1 MYGRRTILVKKGVNV
16 LNWLDKL
23 ERKFGR
29 YAIPNLTV
37 YLLAG
42 YVIGFAVYYLA
53 PNLLRYLT
61 LEPYYILHGQIW
73 RIISWVLIPPTG
85 SLFSLFFLVL
95 LYYSLGTALERTWG
109 TFRYNVYI
117 FSGILFTA
125 VGAFILYGVS
135 SLLGAQSL
143 GLWTTV
149 NGYITYPTM
158 FSTYYVNMSIF
169 LAYAATFPD
178 YEVLLFFILPIKVKF
193 LGIIYGAMLVYQFIV
208 GYGTSSALF
217 YYNLGI
223 RFVITASLLNFVVF
237 FFTSRRKVRRGPIRI
252 TRQQAAK
259 QQSFRHEAKKSG
271 SITRHKCAVC
281 GRTDETN
288 PELEFRF
295 CSKCNGNYEY
305 CQDHLFTHTHVQ

>member
-1 MYGRRTILVKKGVNV
+1 MSNFEK
-16 LNWLDKL
+16 
-23 ERKFGR
+23 KFGK
-29 YAIPNLTV
+29 YAIKNLSLILIMCYACG
-37 YLLAG
+37 YLMKW
-42 YVIGFAVYYLA
+42 INPGFFTYL
-53 PNLLRYLT
+53 YLN
-61 LEPYYILHGQIW
+61 PYEIIHHFQIW
-73 RIISWVLIPPTG
+73 RLVTWLIVPPDSFDFWT
-85 SLFSLFFLVL
+85 L
-95 LYYSLGTALERTWG
+95 LMLYFYYSIGTSLERTWG
-109 TFRYNVYI
+109 TYRYNVYI

-125 VGAFILYGVS
+125 VGAFILYGIS

-143 GLWTTV
+143 GLWMTV
-149 NGYITYPTM
+149 DGYITYPTM

-237 FFTSRRKVRRGPIRI
+237 FFTSRKKVRRGPIKMI
-252 TRQQAAK
+252 RQQAVK
-259 QQSFRHEAKKSG
+259 QQAYRHETKKGSG
-271 SITRHKCAVC
+271 ITRHKCAVC

>member
-1 MYGRRTILVKKGVNV
+1 MSNFEK
-16 LNWLDKL
+16 
-23 ERKFGR
+23 KFGK
-29 YAIPNLTV
+29 YAIKNLSLILIMCYACG
-37 YLLAG
+37 YLMKW
-42 YVIGFAVYYLA
+42 INPGFFTYL
-53 PNLLRYLT
+53 YLN
-61 LEPYYILHGQIW
+61 PYEIIHHFQIW
-73 RIISWVLIPPTG
+73 RLLTWLIVPPDSFDFWT
-85 SLFSLFFLVL
+85 L
-95 LYYSLGTALERTWG
+95 LMLYFYYSIGTSLERTWG
-109 TFRYNVYI
+109 TYRYNVYI

-237 FFTSRRKVRRGPIRI
+237 FFTSRRKVRRGPIQI

-288 PELEFRF
+288 PELEFRV
-295 CSKCNGNYEY
+295 CSKWNGK
-305 CQDHLFTHTHVQ
+305 

>member
-1 MYGRRTILVKKGVNV
+1 MSNFEK
-16 LNWLDKL
+16 
-23 ERKFGR
+23 KFGK
-29 YAIPNLTV
+29 YAIKNLSLILIMCYACG
-37 YLLAG
+37 YLMKW
-42 YVIGFAVYYLA
+42 INPGFFTYL
-53 PNLLRYLT
+53 YLN
-61 LEPYYILHGQIW
+61 PYEIIHHFQIW
-73 RIISWVLIPPTG
+73 RLVTWLIVPPDSFDFWT
-85 SLFSLFFLVL
+85 L
-95 LYYSLGTALERTWG
+95 LMLYFYYSIGTSLERTWG
-109 TFRYNVYI
+109 TYRYNVYI

-125 VGAFILYGVS
+125 VGAFILYGIS

-143 GLWTTV
+143 GLWMTV
-149 NGYITYPTM
+149 DGYITYPTM

-237 FFTSRRKVRRGPIRI
+237 FFTSRKKVRRGPIKI
-252 TRQQAAK
+252 IRQQAVK
-259 QQSFRHEAKKSG
+259 QQPRHETKKSSG
-271 SITRHKCAVC
+271 ITRHKCAVC

>member
-1 MYGRRTILVKKGVNV
+1 MSNFEK
-16 LNWLDKL
+16 
-23 ERKFGR
+23 KFGK
-29 YAIPNLTV
+29 YAIKNLSLILIMCYACG
-37 YLLAG
+37 YLMKW
-42 YVIGFAVYYLA
+42 INPGFFTYL
-53 PNLLRYLT
+53 YLN
-61 LEPYYILHGQIW
+61 PYEIIHHFQIW
-73 RIISWVLIPPTG
+73 RLVTWLIVPPDSFDFWT
-85 SLFSLFFLVL
+85 L
-95 LYYSLGTALERTWG
+95 LMLYFYYSIGTSLERTWG
-109 TFRYNVYI
+109 TYRYNVYI

-143 GLWTTV
+143 GLWMTV
-149 NGYITYPTM
+149 DGYITYPTM

-208 GYGTSSALF
+208 GYGTSTALF

-237 FFTSRRKVRRGPIRI
+237 FFTSRKKVRRGPIKMIRK
-252 TRQQAAK
+252 QVVK
-259 QQSFRHEAKKSG
+259 QQPRHETKKSSG
-271 SITRHKCAVC
+271 ITRHKCAVC

>member
-1 MYGRRTILVKKGVNV
+1 MSNFEK
-16 LNWLDKL
+16 
-23 ERKFGR
+23 KFGK
-29 YAIPNLTV
+29 YAIKNLSLILIMCYACG
-37 YLLAG
+37 YLMKW
-42 YVIGFAVYYLA
+42 INPGFFTYL
-53 PNLLRYLT
+53 YLN
-61 LEPYYILHGQIW
+61 PYEIIHHFQIW
-73 RIISWVLIPPTG
+73 RLLTWLIVPPDSFDFWT
-85 SLFSLFFLVL
+85 LHMLYI
-95 LYYSLGTALERTWG
+95 YYSIGTSLERTWG
-109 TFRYNVYI
+109 TYRYNVYI

-135 SLLGAQSL
+135 SLLGVQSL

>member
-1 MYGRRTILVKKGVNV
+1 MSNFEK
-16 LNWLDKL
+16 
-23 ERKFGR
+23 KFGK
-29 YAIPNLTV
+29 YAIKNLSLILIMCYACG
-37 YLLAG
+37 YLMKW
-42 YVIGFAVYYLA
+42 INPGFFTYL
-53 PNLLRYLT
+53 YLN
-61 LEPYYILHGQIW
+61 PYEIIHHFQIW
-73 RIISWVLIPPTG
+73 RLLTWLIVPPDSFDFWT
-85 SLFSLFFLVL
+85 L
-95 LYYSLGTALERTWG
+95 LMLYFYYSIGTSLERTWG
-109 TFRYNVYI
+109 TYRYNVYI

-125 VGAFILYGVS
+125 AGAFILYGIS

-223 RFVITASLLNFVVF
+223 RFVITASLLNFMVF
-237 FFTSRRKVRRGPIRI
+237 FFTSRKKVRRGPIRI
-252 TRQQAAK
+252 IRQQAAK
-259 QQSFRHEAKKSG
+259 QQSYRHEAKKNS

-305 CQDHLFTHTHVQ
+305 CQEHLFTHTHVQ

>member
-1 MYGRRTILVKKGVNV
+1 MSDFEK
-16 LNWLDKL
+16 
-23 ERKFGR
+23 KFGK
-29 YAIPNLTV
+29 YAIKNLSLILIMCYACG
-37 YLLAG
+37 YLMKW
-42 YVIGFAVYYLA
+42 INPGFFTYL
-53 PNLLRYLT
+53 YLN
-61 LEPYYILHGQIW
+61 PYEIIHHFQIW
-73 RIISWVLIPPTG
+73 RLVTWLIVPPDSFDFWT
-85 SLFSLFFLVL
+85 L
-95 LYYSLGTALERTWG
+95 LMLYFYYSIGTSLERTWG
-109 TFRYNVYI
+109 TYRYNVYI

-125 VGAFILYGVS
+125 VGAFVLYGIS

-143 GLWTTV
+143 GLWMTV
-149 NGYITYPTM
+149 DGYITYPTM

-208 GYGTSSALF
+208 GYGTGSALF

-223 RFVITASLLNFVVF
+223 RFVIIASLLNFVVF
-237 FFTSRRKVRRGPIRI
+237 FFTSRKKVRRGPIKI
-252 TRQQAAK
+252 IRQQVVK
-259 QQSFRHEAKKSG
+259 QQPRHETKKSSG
-271 SITRHKCAVC
+271 ITRHKCAVC

-305 CQDHLFTHTHVQ
+305 CQEHLFTHTHVQ

>member
-1 MYGRRTILVKKGVNV
+1 MSNFEK
-16 LNWLDKL
+16 
-23 ERKFGR
+23 KFGK
-29 YAIPNLTV
+29 YAIKNLSLILIMCYACG
-37 YLLAG
+37 YLMKW
-42 YVIGFAVYYLA
+42 INPGFFTYL
-53 PNLLRYLT
+53 YLN
-61 LEPYYILHGQIW
+61 PYEIIHHFQIW
-73 RIISWVLIPPTG
+73 RLVTWLIVPPDSFDFWT
-85 SLFSLFFLVL
+85 L
-95 LYYSLGTALERTWG
+95 LMLYFYYSIGTSLERTWG
-109 TFRYNVYI
+109 TYRYNVYI

-125 VGAFILYGVS
+125 VGAFILYGIS
-135 SLLGAQSL
+135 SLLRAQSL
-143 GLWTTV
+143 GLWMTV
-149 NGYITYPTM
+149 DGYITYPTM

-237 FFTSRRKVRRGPIRI
+237 FFTSRKKVRRGPIKI
-252 TRQQAAK
+252 IRQQVVK
-259 QQSFRHEAKKSG
+259 QQPRHETKKSSG
-271 SITRHKCAVC
+271 ITRHKCAVC

>member
-1 MYGRRTILVKKGVNV
+1 MSNFEK
-16 LNWLDKL
+16 
-23 ERKFGR
+23 KFGK
-29 YAIPNLTV
+29 YAIKNLSLILIMCYACG
-37 YLLAG
+37 YLMKW
-42 YVIGFAVYYLA
+42 INPGFFTYL
-53 PNLLRYLT
+53 YLN
-61 LEPYYILHGQIW
+61 PYEIIHHFQIW
-73 RIISWVLIPPTG
+73 RLLTWLIVPPDSFDFWT
-85 SLFSLFFLVL
+85 L
-95 LYYSLGTALERTWG
+95 LMLYFYYSIGTSLERTWG
-109 TFRYNVYI
+109 TYRYNVYI

-125 VGAFILYGVS
+125 VGAFILYGIS

-143 GLWTTV
+143 GLWMTV
-149 NGYITYPTM
+149 DGYITYPTM

-237 FFTSRRKVRRGPIRI
+237 FLTSRKKVRRGPIKMIRK
-252 TRQQAAK
+252 QVVK
-259 QQSFRHEAKKSG
+259 QQPRHETKKSSG
-271 SITRHKCAVC
+271 ITRHKCAVC

-305 CQDHLFTHTHVQ
+305 CQEHLFTHTHVQ

>member
-1 MYGRRTILVKKGVNV
+1 MSDFEK
-16 LNWLDKL
+16 
-23 ERKFGR
+23 KFGK
-29 YAIPNLTV
+29 YAIKNLSLILIMCYACG
-37 YLLAG
+37 YLMKW
-42 YVIGFAVYYLA
+42 INPGFFTYL
-53 PNLLRYLT
+53 YLN
-61 LEPYYILHGQIW
+61 PYEIIHHFQIW
-73 RIISWVLIPPTG
+73 RLVTWLIVPPDSFDFWT
-85 SLFSLFFLVL
+85 L
-95 LYYSLGTALERTWG
+95 LMLYFYYSIGTSLERTWG
-109 TFRYNVYI
+109 TYRYNVYI
-117 FSGILFTA
+117 FSGIFFTA

-135 SLLGAQSL
+135 SLFGAQSL

-149 NGYITYPTM
+149 DGYITYPTM

-208 GYGTSSALF
+208 GYGTGSALF

-237 FFTSRRKVRRGPIRI
+237 FFTSRKKVRRGPIKI
-252 TRQQAAK
+252 IRQQAVK
-259 QQSFRHEAKKSG
+259 QQPRHETKKSSG
-271 SITRHKCAVC
+271 ITRHKCAVC

-305 CQDHLFTHTHVQ
+305 CQEHLFTHTHVQ

>member
-1 MYGRRTILVKKGVNV
+1 M
-16 LNWLDKL
+16 
-23 ERKFGR
+23 
-29 YAIPNLTV
+29 
-37 YLLAG
+37 
-42 YVIGFAVYYLA
+42 
-53 PNLLRYLT
+53 
-61 LEPYYILHGQIW
+61 
-73 RIISWVLIPPTG
+73 
-85 SLFSLFFLVL
+85 
-95 LYYSLGTALERTWG
+95 
-109 TFRYNVYI
+109 
-117 FSGILFTA
+117 
-125 VGAFILYGVS
+125 LYGVS

-143 GLWTTV
+143 GLWMTV
-149 NGYITYPTM
+149 DGYITYPTM

-237 FFTSRRKVRRGPIRI
+237 FFTSRKKVRRGPIKI
-252 TRQQAAK
+252 IRQQAVK
-259 QQSFRHEAKKSG
+259 QQPRHETKKSSG
-271 SITRHKCAVC
+271 ITRHKCAVC

>member
-1 MYGRRTILVKKGVNV
+1 MSDFEK
-16 LNWLDKL
+16 
-23 ERKFGR
+23 KFGK
-29 YAIPNLTV
+29 YAIKNLSLILIMCYACG
-37 YLLAG
+37 YLMKW
-42 YVIGFAVYYLA
+42 INPGFFTYL
-53 PNLLRYLT
+53 YLN
-61 LEPYYILHGQIW
+61 PYEIIHHFQIW
-73 RIISWVLIPPTG
+73 RLVTWLIVPPDSFDFWT
-85 SLFSLFFLVL
+85 L
-95 LYYSLGTALERTWG
+95 LMLYFYYSIGTSLERTWG
-109 TFRYNVYI
+109 TYRYNVYI

-125 VGAFILYGVS
+125 AGAFILYRVS

-149 NGYITYPTM
+149 DGYITYPTM

-223 RFVITASLLNFVVF
+223 RFVIIASLLNFVVF
-237 FFTSRRKVRRGPIRI
+237 FFTSRKKVRRGPIKI
-252 TRQQAAK
+252 IRQHVVK
-259 QQSFRHEAKKSG
+259 QQPRHETKKSSG
-271 SITRHKCAVC
+271 ITRHKCAVC

>member
-1 MYGRRTILVKKGVNV
+1 MSNFEK
-16 LNWLDKL
+16 
-23 ERKFGR
+23 KFGK
-29 YAIPNLTV
+29 YAIKNLSLILIMCYACG
-37 YLLAG
+37 YLMKW
-42 YVIGFAVYYLA
+42 INPGFFTYL
-53 PNLLRYLT
+53 YLN
-61 LEPYYILHGQIW
+61 PYEIIHHFQIW
-73 RIISWVLIPPTG
+73 RLVTWLIVPPDSFDFWT
-85 SLFSLFFLVL
+85 L
-95 LYYSLGTALERTWG
+95 LMLYFYYSIGTSLERTWG
-109 TFRYNVYI
+109 TYRYNVYI

-143 GLWTTV
+143 GLWMTV
-149 NGYITYPTM
+149 DGYITYPTM

-237 FFTSRRKVRRGPIRI
+237 FFTSRKKVRRGPIKMI
-252 TRQQAAK
+252 RQQVVK
-259 QQSFRHEAKKSG
+259 QQPRHETKKSSG
-271 SITRHKCAVC
+271 ITRHKCAVC

>member
-1 MYGRRTILVKKGVNV
+1 MSNFEK
-16 LNWLDKL
+16 
-23 ERKFGR
+23 KFGK
-29 YAIPNLTV
+29 YAIKNLSLILIMCYACG
-37 YLLAG
+37 YLMKW
-42 YVIGFAVYYLA
+42 INPGFFTYL
-53 PNLLRYLT
+53 YLN
-61 LEPYYILHGQIW
+61 PYEIIHHFQIW
-73 RIISWVLIPPTG
+73 RLVTWLIVPPDSFDFWT
-85 SLFSLFFLVL
+85 L
-95 LYYSLGTALERTWG
+95 LMLYFYYSIGTSLERTWG
-109 TFRYNVYI
+109 TYRYNVYI

-143 GLWTTV
+143 GLWMTV
-149 NGYITYPTM
+149 DGYITYPTM

-237 FFTSRRKVRRGPIRI
+237 FFTSRKKVRRGPIKMI
-252 TRQQAAK
+252 RQQAVK
-259 QQSFRHEAKKSG
+259 QQARHEMKKSSG
-271 SITRHKCAVC
+271 ITRHKCAVC

-305 CQDHLFTHTHVQ
+305 CQEHLFTHTHVQ

>member
-1 MYGRRTILVKKGVNV
+1 MSKFEK
-16 LNWLDKL
+16 
-23 ERKFGR
+23 KFGR
-29 YAIPNLTV
+29 YAIPNLTLILILSYV
-37 YLLAG
+37 AG
-42 YVIGFAVYYLA
+42 YVIELLGSAAGVNMLGF
-53 PNLLRYLT
+53 LT
-61 LEPYYILHGQIW
+61 LDPYRILHGQIW
-73 RIISWVLIPPTG
+73 RLVTWVIVPPDSFDVFTIIMLY
-85 SLFSLFFLVL
+85 F
-95 LYYSLGTALERTWG
+95 YYSLGTTLERTWG
-109 TFRYNVYI
+109 TYRYNVYI

-125 VGAFILYGVS
+125 VGAFILYGIS

-143 GLWTTV
+143 GLWMTV
-149 NGYITYPTM
+149 DGYITYPTM

-237 FFTSRRKVRRGPIRI
+237 FLTSRKKVRRGPIKMIRK
-252 TRQQAAK
+252 QVVK
-259 QQSFRHEAKKSG
+259 QQPRHETKKSSG
-271 SITRHKCAVC
+271 ITRHKCAVC

-305 CQDHLFTHTHVQ
+305 CQEHLFTHTHVQ

>member
-1 MYGRRTILVKKGVNV
+1 MSDFEK
-16 LNWLDKL
+16 
-23 ERKFGR
+23 KFGK
-29 YAIPNLTV
+29 YAIKNLSLILIMCYACG
-37 YLLAG
+37 YLMKW
-42 YVIGFAVYYLA
+42 INPGFFTYL
-53 PNLLRYLT
+53 YLN
-61 LEPYYILHGQIW
+61 PYEIIHHFQIW
-73 RIISWVLIPPTG
+73 RLVTWLIVPPDSFDFWT
-85 SLFSLFFLVL
+85 L
-95 LYYSLGTALERTWG
+95 LMLYFYYSIGTSLERTWG
-109 TFRYNVYI
+109 TYRYNVYI

-125 VGAFILYGVS
+125 VGAFVLYGIS

-143 GLWTTV
+143 GLWMTV
-149 NGYITYPTM
+149 DGYITYPTM

-208 GYGTSSALF
+208 GYGTGSALF

-223 RFVITASLLNFVVF
+223 RFVIIASLLNFVVF
-237 FFTSRRKVRRGPIRI
+237 FFTSRKKVRRGPIKI
-252 TRQQAAK
+252 IRQQVVK
-259 QQSFRHEAKKSG
+259 QQPRHETKKSSG
-271 SITRHKCAVC
+271 ITRHKCAVC

>member
-1 MYGRRTILVKKGVNV
+1 MSNFEK
-16 LNWLDKL
+16 
-23 ERKFGR
+23 KFGK
-29 YAIPNLTV
+29 YAIKNLSLILIMCYACG
-37 YLLAG
+37 YLMKW
-42 YVIGFAVYYLA
+42 INPGFFTYL
-53 PNLLRYLT
+53 YLN
-61 LEPYYILHGQIW
+61 PYEIIHHFQIW
-73 RIISWVLIPPTG
+73 RLVTWLIVPPDSFDFWT
-85 SLFSLFFLVL
+85 L
-95 LYYSLGTALERTWG
+95 LMLYFYYSIGTSLERTWG
-109 TFRYNVYI
+109 TYRYNVYI

-143 GLWTTV
+143 GLWMTV
-149 NGYITYPTM
+149 DGYITYPTM

-193 LGIIYGAMLVYQFIV
+193 LGIIYGAMLIYQFIV

-237 FFTSRRKVRRGPIRI
+237 FFTSRKKVRRGPIKI
-252 TRQQAAK
+252 IRQQAVK
-259 QQSFRHEAKKSG
+259 QQPRHETKKSSG
-271 SITRHKCAVC
+271 ITRHKCAVC

>member
-1 MYGRRTILVKKGVNV
+1 MSNFEK
-16 LNWLDKL
+16 
-23 ERKFGR
+23 KFGK
-29 YAIPNLTV
+29 YAIKNLSLILIMCYACG
-37 YLLAG
+37 YLMKWINPGL
-42 YVIGFAVYYLA
+42 FTYL
-53 PNLLRYLT
+53 YLN
-61 LEPYYILHGQIW
+61 PYEIIHHFQIW
-73 RIISWVLIPPTG
+73 RLLTWLIVPPDSFDFWT
-85 SLFSLFFLVL
+85 L
-95 LYYSLGTALERTWG
+95 LMLYFYCSIGTSLERTWG
-109 TFRYNVYI
+109 TYRYNVYI

-135 SLLGAQSL
+135 SLLGVQSL

-178 YEVLLFFILPIKVKF
+178 YEVLLFFILPINVKF

>member
-1 MYGRRTILVKKGVNV
+1 MSNFEK
-16 LNWLDKL
+16 
-23 ERKFGR
+23 KFGK
-29 YAIPNLTV
+29 YAIKNLSLILIMCYACG
-37 YLLAG
+37 YLMKW
-42 YVIGFAVYYLA
+42 INPGFFTYL
-53 PNLLRYLT
+53 YLN
-61 LEPYYILHGQIW
+61 PYEIIHHFQIW
-73 RIISWVLIPPTG
+73 RLVTWLIVPPDSFDFWT
-85 SLFSLFFLVL
+85 L
-95 LYYSLGTALERTWG
+95 LMLYFYYSIGTSLERTWG
-109 TFRYNVYI
+109 TYRYNVYI

-125 VGAFILYGVS
+125 AGAFILYGVS

-143 GLWTTV
+143 GLWMTV
-149 NGYITYPTM
+149 DGYITYPTM

-237 FFTSRRKVRRGPIRI
+237 FFTSRKKVRRGPIKI
-252 TRQQAAK
+252 IRQQAVK
-259 QQSFRHEAKKSG
+259 QQPRHETKKSSG
-271 SITRHKCAVC
+271 ITRHKCAVC

-305 CQDHLFTHTHVQ
+305 CQEHLFTHTHVQ

>member
-1 MYGRRTILVKKGVNV
+1 MSNFEK
-16 LNWLDKL
+16 
-23 ERKFGR
+23 KFGK
-29 YAIPNLTV
+29 YAIKNLSLILIMCYACG
-37 YLLAG
+37 YLMKW
-42 YVIGFAVYYLA
+42 INPGFFTYL
-53 PNLLRYLT
+53 YLN
-61 LEPYYILHGQIW
+61 PYEIIHHFQIW
-73 RIISWVLIPPTG
+73 RLVTWLIVPPDSFDFWT
-85 SLFSLFFLVL
+85 L
-95 LYYSLGTALERTWG
+95 LMLYFYYSIGTSLERTWG
-109 TFRYNVYI
+109 TYRYNVYI
-117 FSGILFTA
+117 FFGILFTA
-125 VGAFILYGVS
+125 AGAFILYGVS

-143 GLWTTV
+143 GLWMTV
-149 NGYITYPTM
+149 DGYITYPTM

-237 FFTSRRKVRRGPIRI
+237 FFTSRKKVRRGPIKI
-252 TRQQAAK
+252 IRQQAVK
-259 QQSFRHEAKKSG
+259 QQPRHETKKSSG
-271 SITRHKCAVC
+271 ITRHKCAVC

>member
-1 MYGRRTILVKKGVNV
+1 MSNFEK
-16 LNWLDKL
+16 
-23 ERKFGR
+23 KFGK
-29 YAIPNLTV
+29 YAIKNLSLILIMCYACG
-37 YLLAG
+37 YLMKW
-42 YVIGFAVYYLA
+42 INPGFFTYL
-53 PNLLRYLT
+53 YLN
-61 LEPYYILHGQIW
+61 PYEIIHHFQIW
-73 RIISWVLIPPTG
+73 RLVTWLIVPPDSFDFWT
-85 SLFSLFFLVL
+85 L
-95 LYYSLGTALERTWG
+95 LMLYFYYSIGTSLERTWG
-109 TFRYNVYI
+109 TYRYNVYI

-125 VGAFILYGVS
+125 AGAFILYGVS

-143 GLWTTV
+143 GLWMTV
-149 NGYITYPTM
+149 DGYITYPTM

-237 FFTSRRKVRRGPIRI
+237 FFTSRKKVRRGPIKI
-252 TRQQAAK
+252 IRQQVVK
-259 QQSFRHEAKKSG
+259 QQLRHETKKSSG
-271 SITRHKCAVC
+271 ITRHKCAVC

-305 CQDHLFTHTHVQ
+305 CQEHLFTHAHVQ

>member
-1 MYGRRTILVKKGVNV
+1 MSNFEK
-16 LNWLDKL
+16 
-23 ERKFGR
+23 KFGK
-29 YAIPNLTV
+29 YAIKNLSLILIMCYACG
-37 YLLAG
+37 YLMKW
-42 YVIGFAVYYLA
+42 INPGFFTYL
-53 PNLLRYLT
+53 YLN
-61 LEPYYILHGQIW
+61 PYEIIHHFQIW
-73 RIISWVLIPPTG
+73 RLVTWLIVPPDSFDFWT
-85 SLFSLFFLVL
+85 L
-95 LYYSLGTALERTWG
+95 LMLYFYYSIGTSLERTWG
-109 TFRYNVYI
+109 TYRYNVYI

-125 VGAFILYGVS
+125 AGAFILYGVS

-143 GLWTTV
+143 GLWMTV
-149 NGYITYPTM
+149 DGYITYPTM

-237 FFTSRRKVRRGPIRI
+237 FFTSRKKVRRGPIKI
-252 TRQQAAK
+252 IRQQVVK
-259 QQSFRHEAKKSG
+259 QQLRHETKKSSG
-271 SITRHKCAVC
+271 ITRHKCAVC

-305 CQDHLFTHTHVQ
+305 CQEHLFTHTHVQ

>member
-1 MYGRRTILVKKGVNV
+1 M
-16 LNWLDKL
+16 NWLDKL

>member
-1 MYGRRTILVKKGVNV
+1 MSNFEK
-16 LNWLDKL
+16 
-23 ERKFGR
+23 KFGK
-29 YAIPNLTV
+29 YAIKNLSLILIMCYACG
-37 YLLAG
+37 YLMKW
-42 YVIGFAVYYLA
+42 INPGFFTYL
-53 PNLLRYLT
+53 YLN
-61 LEPYYILHGQIW
+61 PYEIIHHFQIW
-73 RIISWVLIPPTG
+73 RLLTWLIVPPDSFDFWT
-85 SLFSLFFLVL
+85 L
-95 LYYSLGTALERTWG
+95 LMLYFYYSIGTSLERTWG
-109 TFRYNVYI
+109 TYRYNVYI

-237 FFTSRRKVRRGPIRI
+237 FFTSRRKVRRGPTRI

>member
-1 MYGRRTILVKKGVNV
+1 MSNFEKKFS
-16 LNWLDKL
+16 K
-23 ERKFGR
+23 
-29 YAIPNLTV
+29 YAIKNLSLILIMFYACG
-37 YLLAG
+37 YLMKW
-42 YVIGFAVYYLA
+42 INPGFFTYL
-53 PNLLRYLT
+53 YLN
-61 LEPYYILHGQIW
+61 PYEIIHHFQIW
-73 RIISWVLIPPTG
+73 RLLTWLIVPPDSFDFWT
-85 SLFSLFFLVL
+85 L
-95 LYYSLGTALERTWG
+95 LMLYFYYSIGTSLERTWG
-109 TFRYNVYI
+109 TYRYNVYI

>member
-1 MYGRRTILVKKGVNV
+1 MSNFEK
-16 LNWLDKL
+16 
-23 ERKFGR
+23 KFGK
-29 YAIPNLTV
+29 YAIKNLSLILIMFYACG
-37 YLLAG
+37 YLMKW
-42 YVIGFAVYYLA
+42 INPGFFTYL
-53 PNLLRYLT
+53 YLN
-61 LEPYYILHGQIW
+61 PYEIIHHFQIW
-73 RIISWVLIPPTG
+73 RLLTWLIVPPDSFDFWT
-85 SLFSLFFLVL
+85 L
-95 LYYSLGTALERTWG
+95 LMLYFYYSIGTSLERTWG
-109 TFRYNVYI
+109 TYRYKVYI

>member
-1 MYGRRTILVKKGVNV
+1 MSNFEK
-16 LNWLDKL
+16 
-23 ERKFGR
+23 KFGK
-29 YAIPNLTV
+29 YAIKNLSLILIMCYACG
-37 YLLAG
+37 YLMKW
-42 YVIGFAVYYLA
+42 INPGFFTYL
-53 PNLLRYLT
+53 YLN
-61 LEPYYILHGQIW
+61 PYEIIHHFQIW
-73 RIISWVLIPPTG
+73 RLVTWLIVPPDSFDFWT
-85 SLFSLFFLVL
+85 L
-95 LYYSLGTALERTWG
+95 LMLYFYYSIGTSLERTWG
-109 TFRYNVYI
+109 TYRYNVYI

-143 GLWTTV
+143 GLWMTV
-149 NGYITYPTM
+149 DGYITYPTM

-193 LGIIYGAMLVYQFIV
+193 LGIIYWAMLVYQFIV

-237 FFTSRRKVRRGPIRI
+237 FFTSRKKVRRGPIKMI
-252 TRQQAAK
+252 RQQAVK
-259 QQSFRHEAKKSG
+259 QQARHEMKKSSG
-271 SITRHKCAVC
+271 ITRHKCAVC

>member
-1 MYGRRTILVKKGVNV
+1 MSNFEK
-16 LNWLDKL
+16 
-23 ERKFGR
+23 KFGK
-29 YAIPNLTV
+29 YAIKNLSLILIMCYACG
-37 YLLAG
+37 YLMKW
-42 YVIGFAVYYLA
+42 INPGFFTYL
-53 PNLLRYLT
+53 YLN
-61 LEPYYILHGQIW
+61 PYEIIHHFQIW
-73 RIISWVLIPPTG
+73 RLVTWLIVPPDSFDFWT
-85 SLFSLFFLVL
+85 L
-95 LYYSLGTALERTWG
+95 LMLYFYYSIGTSLERTWG
-109 TFRYNVYI
+109 TYRYNVYI

-125 VGAFILYGVS
+125 AGAFILYGVS

-143 GLWTTV
+143 GLWMTV
-149 NGYITYPTM
+149 DGYITYPTM

-237 FFTSRRKVRRGPIRI
+237 FFTSRKKVRRGPIKI
-252 TRQQAAK
+252 IRQQAVK
-259 QQSFRHEAKKSG
+259 QQPRHETKKSSG
-271 SITRHKCAVC
+271 ITRHKCAVC

-295 CSKCNGNYEY
+295 CSKCNGKYEY
-305 CQDHLFTHTHVQ
+305 CQEHLFTHTHVQ

>member
-1 MYGRRTILVKKGVNV
+1 MSNFEK
-16 LNWLDKL
+16 
-23 ERKFGR
+23 KFGK
-29 YAIPNLTV
+29 YAIKNLSLILIMCYACG
-37 YLLAG
+37 YLMKW
-42 YVIGFAVYYLA
+42 INPGFFTYL
-53 PNLLRYLT
+53 YLN
-61 LEPYYILHGQIW
+61 PYEIIHHFQIW
-73 RIISWVLIPPTG
+73 RLVTWLIVPPDSFDFWT
-85 SLFSLFFLVL
+85 L
-95 LYYSLGTALERTWG
+95 LMLYFYYSIGTSLERTWG
-109 TFRYNVYI
+109 TYRYNVYI

-143 GLWTTV
+143 GLWMTV
-149 NGYITYPTM
+149 DGYITYPTM

-237 FFTSRRKVRRGPIRI
+237 FFTSRKKVRRGPIKMIRK
-252 TRQQAAK
+252 QVVK
-259 QQSFRHEAKKSG
+259 QQPRHETKKSSG
-271 SITRHKCAVC
+271 ITRHKCAVC

>member
-1 MYGRRTILVKKGVNV
+1 MSNFEK
-16 LNWLDKL
+16 
-23 ERKFGR
+23 KFGK
-29 YAIPNLTV
+29 YAIKNLSLILIMCYACG
-37 YLLAG
+37 YLMKW
-42 YVIGFAVYYLA
+42 INPGFFTYL
-53 PNLLRYLT
+53 YLN
-61 LEPYYILHGQIW
+61 PYEIIHHFQIW
-73 RIISWVLIPPTG
+73 RLLTWLIVPPDSFDFWT
-85 SLFSLFFLVL
+85 L
-95 LYYSLGTALERTWG
+95 LMLYFYYSIGTSLERTWG
-109 TFRYNVYI
+109 TYRYNVYI

-237 FFTSRRKVRRGPIRI
+237 FFTSRRKVRRGPIQI

>member
-1 MYGRRTILVKKGVNV
+1 MSNFEK
-16 LNWLDKL
+16 
-23 ERKFGR
+23 KFGK
-29 YAIPNLTV
+29 YAIKNLSLILIMCYACG
-37 YLLAG
+37 YLMKW
-42 YVIGFAVYYLA
+42 INPGFFTYL
-53 PNLLRYLT
+53 YLN
-61 LEPYYILHGQIW
+61 PYEIIHHFQIW
-73 RIISWVLIPPTG
+73 RLLTWLIVPPDSFDFWT
-85 SLFSLFFLVL
+85 L
-95 LYYSLGTALERTWG
+95 LMLYFYYSIGMSLERTWG
-109 TFRYNVYI
+109 TYRYNVYI

-125 VGAFILYGVS
+125 AGAFILYGIS

-259 QQSFRHEAKKSG
+259 QQSYRHEAKKNS

-305 CQDHLFTHTHVQ
+305 CQEHLFTHTHVQ

>member
-1 MYGRRTILVKKGVNV
+1 MSDFEK
-16 LNWLDKL
+16 
-23 ERKFGR
+23 KFGK
-29 YAIPNLTV
+29 YAIKNLSLILIMCYACG
-37 YLLAG
+37 YLMKW
-42 YVIGFAVYYLA
+42 INPGFFTYL
-53 PNLLRYLT
+53 YLN
-61 LEPYYILHGQIW
+61 PYEIIHHFQIW
-73 RIISWVLIPPTG
+73 RLVTWLIVPPDSFDFWT
-85 SLFSLFFLVL
+85 L
-95 LYYSLGTALERTWG
+95 LMLYFYYSIGTSLERTWG
-109 TFRYNVYI
+109 TYRYNVYI

-125 VGAFILYGVS
+125 VGAFVLYGIS

-143 GLWTTV
+143 GLWMTV
-149 NGYITYPTM
+149 DGYITYPTM

-223 RFVITASLLNFVVF
+223 RFVIIASLLNFVVF
-237 FFTSRRKVRRGPIRI
+237 FFTSRKKVRRGPIKI
-252 TRQQAAK
+252 IRQHVVK
-259 QQSFRHEAKKSG
+259 QQPRHETKKSSG
-271 SITRHKCAVC
+271 ITRHKCAVC
-281 GRTDETN
+281 GRTDEMN

>member
-1 MYGRRTILVKKGVNV
+1 MSNFEK
-16 LNWLDKL
+16 
-23 ERKFGR
+23 KFGK
-29 YAIPNLTV
+29 YAIKNLSLILIMCYACG
-37 YLLAG
+37 YLMKW
-42 YVIGFAVYYLA
+42 INPGFFTYL
-53 PNLLRYLT
+53 YLN
-61 LEPYYILHGQIW
+61 PYEIIHHFQIW
-73 RIISWVLIPPTG
+73 RLLTWLIVPPDSFDFWT
-85 SLFSLFFLVL
+85 L
-95 LYYSLGTALERTWG
+95 LMLYFYYSIGTSLERTWG
-109 TFRYNVYI
+109 TYRYNVYI

-135 SLLGAQSL
+135 SLLGVQSL

-178 YEVLLFFILPIKVKF
+178 YEGLLFFILPIKVKF

>member
-1 MYGRRTILVKKGVNV
+1 MSNFEK
-16 LNWLDKL
+16 
-23 ERKFGR
+23 KFGK
-29 YAIPNLTV
+29 YAIKNLSLLLIMCYACG
-37 YLLAG
+37 YLMKW
-42 YVIGFAVYYLA
+42 INPGFFTYL
-53 PNLLRYLT
+53 YLN
-61 LEPYYILHGQIW
+61 PYEIIHHFQIW
-73 RIISWVLIPPTG
+73 RLVTWLIVPPDSFDFWT
-85 SLFSLFFLVL
+85 L
-95 LYYSLGTALERTWG
+95 LMLYFYYSIGTSLERTWG
-109 TFRYNVYI
+109 TYRYNVYI

-125 VGAFILYGVS
+125 AGAFILYGVS

-143 GLWTTV
+143 GLWMTV
-149 NGYITYPTM
+149 DGYITYPTM

-237 FFTSRRKVRRGPIRI
+237 FFTSRKKVRRGPIKI
-252 TRQQAAK
+252 IRQQAVK
-259 QQSFRHEAKKSG
+259 QQPRHETKKSSG
-271 SITRHKCAVC
+271 ITRHKCAVC

>member
-1 MYGRRTILVKKGVNV
+1 MSNFEK
-16 LNWLDKL
+16 
-23 ERKFGR
+23 KFGK
-29 YAIPNLTV
+29 YAIKNLSLILIMCYACG
-37 YLLAG
+37 YLMKW
-42 YVIGFAVYYLA
+42 INPGFFTYL
-53 PNLLRYLT
+53 YLN
-61 LEPYYILHGQIW
+61 PYEIIHHFQIW
-73 RIISWVLIPPTG
+73 RLLTWLIVPPDSFDFWT
-85 SLFSLFFLVL
+85 L
-95 LYYSLGTALERTWG
+95 LMLYFYYSIGTSLERTWG
-109 TFRYNVYI
+109 TYRYNVYI

-237 FFTSRRKVRRGPIRI
+237 FFTSRKKVRRGPIKMI
-252 TRQQAAK
+252 RQQAVK
-259 QQSFRHEAKKSG
+259 QQARHEMKKSSG
-271 SITRHKCAVC
+271 ITRHKCAVC

>member
-1 MYGRRTILVKKGVNV
+1 MSNFEK
-16 LNWLDKL
+16 
-23 ERKFGR
+23 KFGK
-29 YAIPNLTV
+29 YAIKNLSLILIMCYACG
-37 YLLAG
+37 YLMKW
-42 YVIGFAVYYLA
+42 INPGFFTYL
-53 PNLLRYLT
+53 YLN
-61 LEPYYILHGQIW
+61 PYEIIHHFQIW
-73 RIISWVLIPPTG
+73 RLVTWLIVPPDSFDFWT
-85 SLFSLFFLVL
+85 L
-95 LYYSLGTALERTWG
+95 LMLYFYYSIGTSLERTWG
-109 TFRYNVYI
+109 TYRYNVYI

-125 VGAFILYGVS
+125 AGAFILYGVS

-143 GLWTTV
+143 GLWMTV
-149 NGYITYPTM
+149 DGYITYPTM

-237 FFTSRRKVRRGPIRI
+237 FFTSRKKVRRGPIKI
-252 TRQQAAK
+252 IRQHAVK
-259 QQSFRHEAKKSG
+259 QQPRHETKKSSG
-271 SITRHKCAVC
+271 ITRHKCAVC